1 MVGNRVFIAILIA
14 SMIHMAEEY
23 VYPGGLPDF
32 SKRLNPRFAPLVTP
46 LMAVIV
52 NGLQLLLCLA
62 AIIVGSKLLAFS
74 LSVASLLFINGWI
87 HIFGCIKVRGYVPG
101 AISGALL
108 YLPLSVYAYY
118 HFGSSGQ
125 LTLAG
130 GAISGLLGVV
140 YQTVPISYLALASAI
155 KRA

>member
-1 MVGNRVFIAILIA
+1 MVGNRVFIAILIV
-14 SMIHMAEEY
+14 SMLHMLEEY

-32 SKRLNPRFAPLVTP
+32 SKRLNPGFAPLVTP

-52 NGLQLLLCLA
+52 NGLQLLLCLV
-62 AIIVGSKLLAFS
+62 AIMVGSKSLAFS
-74 LSVASLLFINGWI
+74 LSAASLLFINGWI
-87 HIFGCIKVRGYVPG
+87 HIFGCIKVGGYAPG